1 MENIATN
8 KGKNLF
14 LNILKGAIVSIS
26 ITLVLI
32 LIFALIVRFFN
43 VPDGYIFPINQVI
56 KMFSICFG
64 LFAML
69 KNERER
75 GFLKGIL
82 LGITYFVLSFLL
94 FSILQKSFSFSMKN
108 VYDLLLTALMSGLL
122 GIILVNIKK

>member
-64 LFAML
+64 LLAML

>member
-8 KGKNLF
+8 KGKKLF

-64 LFAML
+64 LLTML